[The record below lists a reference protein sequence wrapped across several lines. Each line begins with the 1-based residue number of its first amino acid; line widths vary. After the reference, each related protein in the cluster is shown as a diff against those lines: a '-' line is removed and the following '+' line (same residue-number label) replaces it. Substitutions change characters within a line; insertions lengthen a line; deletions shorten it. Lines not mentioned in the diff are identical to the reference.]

1 MYISLPPSLLE
12 HIDITRLFQ
21 GATKTKHC
29 EIWLLFPGSA
39 AGAALKCVCVYIYIY
54 DSFTQRE
61 NLKRYGHCVCA
72 KPKEATLSLL
82 QPCWLRGCAMSH

>member
-1 MYISLPPSLLE
+1 MYVYIYILNTYIYMYISLPPSLLE

-39 AGAALKCVCVYIYIY
+39 AGAALKCVCVYIYMIVL
-54 DSFTQRE
+54 R
-61 NLKRYGHCVCA
+61 
-72 KPKEATLSLL
+72 KE
-82 QPCWLRGCAMSH
+82 RI